1 MRDTTVQDSLEK
13 HFEKSEESVF
23 CNYWFRI
30 KVSVKPESDGLK
42 HKGYFGVYKM
52 TRCEADLNLR
62 KISKWFVKKIIN
74 GKNQNKSFQILV
86 NFKTLLPYNDML
98 FDSYRMRRNNFSP
111 SLTNPVFSK
120 FLEVRRWLSF
130 REGIWEVWGTQG
142 MTRKMETGK
151 IIIILKQI
159 FLETKKA
166 FLKHKNM
173 QPKLINFK
181 WKECYFWFK
190 VF

>member
-120 FLEVRRWLSF
+120 FLEVRR
-130 REGIWEVWGTQG
+130 
-142 MTRKMETGK
+142 
-151 IIIILKQI
+151 
-159 FLETKKA
+159 
-166 FLKHKNM
+166 
-173 QPKLINFK
+173 
-181 WKECYFWFK
+181 
-190 VF
+190 

>member
-1 MRDTTVQDSLEK
+1 
-13 HFEKSEESVF
+13 
-23 CNYWFRI
+23 
-30 KVSVKPESDGLK
+30 
-42 HKGYFGVYKM
+42 
-52 TRCEADLNLR
+52 
-62 KISKWFVKKIIN
+62 
-74 GKNQNKSFQILV
+74 
-86 NFKTLLPYNDML
+86 
-98 FDSYRMRRNNFSP
+98 
-111 SLTNPVFSK
+111 
-120 FLEVRRWLSF
+120 LSF

-181 WKECYFWFK
+181 
-190 VF
+190 